1 MQISRSRTFSAIAI
15 TVMMHVMVSPLQK
28 VCSAFT
34 LSTRNNITNGPKPLV
49 HRAQNG
55 VRKNNMRLYV
65 SSSSPL
71 PTTQEHGSNT
81 FFSTQ
86 DIERELNRALDFAR
100 DMDKKYGLCTSP
112 SQEAWAYV
120 DEIYQKIQSYRDE
133 SSSSSIE
140 HHSTAQG
147 PQSSPRGNK
156 ERVLMGSRNGPSER
170 EMKGRR
176 YFF

>member
-1 MQISRSRTFSAIAI
+1 MMQISTSRTFSAIAI
-15 TVMMHVMVSPLQK
+15 IVMMHMMVLSPLQK
-28 VCSAFT
+28 VCCAFT
-34 LSTRNNITNGPKPLV
+34 LSTPKPLV
-49 HRAQNG
+49 HRAQNA
-55 VRKNNMRLYV
+55 VRKSNMRLYI

-71 PTTQEHGSNT
+71 PSTQEHGGNT

-120 DEIYQKIQSYRDE
+120 DEIYQKIQAYKDGSC
-133 SSSSSIE
+133 SNE
-140 HHSTAQG
+140 HHAPTAQG
-147 PQSSPRGNK
+147 PQSSPGRNRK
-156 ERVLMGSRNGPSER
+156 RVLMGSRNGPSER